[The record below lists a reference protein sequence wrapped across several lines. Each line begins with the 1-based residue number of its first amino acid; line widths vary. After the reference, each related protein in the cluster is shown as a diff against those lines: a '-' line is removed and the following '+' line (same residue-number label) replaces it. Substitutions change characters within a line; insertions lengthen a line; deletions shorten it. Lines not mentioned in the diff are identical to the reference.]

1 VEIRSMRLLLV
12 FVVAV
17 ARVWAF
23 ALVVRGLARNLEI
36 QRLIVPVIP
45 IHEPQASKYADISPI
60 D

>member
-1 VEIRSMRLLLV
+1 VETRSMRLLLV

-45 IHEPQASKYADISPI
+45 IHEPQASKYADI
-60 D
+60 